1 MSVIKVDSLV
11 SSSDTGPVILEKG
24 GSIPSG
30 QSMTVNGSINVTGI
44 ITATS
49 FTGDGSNLTNL
60 GGSPTTTA
68 TAFAW
73 SMLFGGYHRA

>member
-11 SSSDTGPVILEKG
+11 NSSDTGPVIIEQG
-24 GSIPSG
+24 GTIPPG
-30 QSMTVNGSINVTGI
+30 QSLNANGNINITGI

-49 FTGDGSNLTNL
+49 FVGDGSNLTDLDNSV
-60 GGSPTTTA
+60 GVRQIGIP
-68 TAFAW
+68 W